1 MIKFEN
7 VDFSY
12 NNGASRVLQNINL
25 DIDEGDYITVIGE
38 NGSGKTTL
46 MKLLLNFLS
55 PTGGTIYRDV
65 KRLGYVP
72 QKSDFT
78 NTSFPIT
85 VFEAMYSYGRLLN
98 IRKKEATFQK
108 LEQVGMLA
116 YKDALMGTLS
126 GGQAQK
132 ILIARALLGSPQL
145 LVLDEPTTG
154 VDMVGQ
160 KDIYEFLRKINLEQ
174 KITIV
179 SVEHNLETIISNS
192 TQIYHVK
199 DGRGHLCSTQKYAD
213 EYLKK
218 FRREG

>member
-12 NNGASRVLQNINL
+12 GNGTGRILQNINFE
-25 DIDEGDYITVIGE
+25 INEGDYITVIGE

-55 PTGGTIYRDV
+55 PTSGTITRDI

-72 QKSDFT
+72 QKSDFA

-85 VFEAMYSYGRLLN
+85 VFEALYSYGKLLK
-98 IRKKEATFQK
+98 IKDKDLTLQK
-108 LEQVGMLA
+108 LEQVGMLD

-132 ILIARALLGSPQL
+132 ILIARALLGNPDL

-154 VDMVGQ
+154 VDVAGQ
-160 KDIYEFLRKINLEQ
+160 KDIYAFLKKINAEE

-179 SVEHNLETIISNS
+179 SVEHNIETIISNS

-199 DGRGHLCSTQKYAD
+199 DKRGHLCSTQKYAD

-218 FRREG
+218 FRRED